1 MEDLFDLSNLQ
12 VVGTTVTEFIIG
24 LLLTSILSIL
34 IKNIYLSFSNSVSN
48 KSIIAN
54 IFPLFSVS
62 IFLIVITIKS
72 SIVLSLGL
80 VGALSI
86 IRFRTAI
93 KEAEQI
99 VYFLILT
106 GISIAVAAGSY
117 LTPFLLVLFI
127 YVYNYYLSTKKNKSV
142 YSINDQIVL
151 TLDKIDNNSIEE
163 LIVTLN
169 ESNVNV
175 DVQSII
181 KKDDQ
186 TVIVLK
192 LSDFDLTKLSL
203 VEEFLKSNKIKNK
216 EIQFFSSS
224 EWNILKKIFFLI
236 RD

>member
-1 MEDLFDLSNLQ
+1 MEDLFDISNLQ
-12 VVGTTVTEFIIG
+12 IVGTTVTEFLIG
-24 LLLTSILSIL
+24 LLLTGILSIL

-127 YVYNYYLSTKKNKSV
+127 YGYNYYLSTKKHKSV

-151 TLDKIDNNSIEE
+151 TLDKVDNKSVEE

-169 ESNVNV
+169 ERNVNV
-175 DVQSII
+175 EVQSII

-192 LSDFDLTKLSL
+192 VSDFDLTKLSL
-203 VEEFLKSNKIKNK
+203 VEEFLKTNKIKNK
-216 EIQFFSSS
+216 EIQFFSSA
-224 EWNILKKIFFLI
+224 EWNI
-236 RD
+236 